1 MGYVKNLYV
10 LYIKMFILCIYYLY
24 LFYVA
29 TPHNNSFQK
38 RKVVFQRNTFQ
49 KTRFDE
55 NFSHSLLND
64 DNVEPMGSSMQT
76 SGGSS
81 VGKVLAAMHQ
91 QRLPLRDITTS
102 NITHKLITVFCYKV
116 YLFHHMY

>member
-1 MGYVKNLYV
+1 
-10 LYIKMFILCIYYLY
+10 MFIICIYYLY

-38 RKVVFQRNTFQ
+38 RKVVFQRNTFHSKSFHQ
-49 KTRFDE
+49 NTRFDE

-64 DNVEPMGSSMQT
+64 ENVEPMGSSMQT